1 MLHVVGAYALIRQ
14 QVVNAGQGQVGLAQ
28 QCRAVRGQGA
38 SWVSVFKVCS
48 PGWQKG
54 WDHHKAEESAG
65 GGRFFRFEV
74 EIRRKGIKRSP
85 FGDQEEE
92 RSGLAARECDR
103 WRVLTAPS
111 PDRLLAQCVSCLTH
125 RWGPEESGHKKG
137 PVGPCEDPPLRWR
150 VPHCWSAG
158 SDSGSAGPLR

>member
-1 MLHVVGAYALIRQ
+1 MGGQHLLLHVVGAYAPIRQ

-48 PGWQKG
+48 PGWQKR

-74 EIRRKGIKRSP
+74 EIRRKGIKK
-85 FGDQEEE
+85 
-92 RSGLAARECDR
+92 A
-103 WRVLTAPS
+103 
-111 PDRLLAQCVSCLTH
+111 LLAI
-125 RWGPEESGHKKG
+125 KKRKG
-137 PVGPCEDPPLRWR
+137 ADWR
-150 VPHCWSAG
+150 QG
-158 SDSGSAGPLR
+158 SVIGGGF